1 MELAAYVLAF
11 ALGWLSVK
19 IARQLYERFK
29 KQAP

>member
-19 IARQLYERFK
+19 IARQIYDRFK
-29 KQAP
+29 KLG